1 MIISH
6 KYKFIFLEYPKTGTL
21 SMSTILR
28 KHHSEI
34 NWVRFKNHKKKEGRI
49 RHNGLNQALIA
60 HPECSNYFKFAFVR
74 NPWDRAV
81 SLKYHLI
88 HSQKYRE
95 IEFSEYISSR
105 HFKAQPTFYQFCE
118 KNYENLDFIGKYE
131 NLEEDFKNVCNIIG
145 LEKMEKLH
153 HLNKRDNEEKE
164 KRLIKSLERRK
175 SLTKDTEKIIG
186 LEKKINEMQER
197 RQIKKNIKPRDY
209 REYYDEET
217 CKIVADKYSKDI
229 EYFEYK
235 FE

>member
-21 SMSTILR
+21 SMSTVLR
-28 KHHSEI
+28 RHHPEI
-34 NWVRFKNHKKKEGRI
+34 NWVRFENHKKEKARI
-49 RHNGLNQALIA
+49 RHSGLKDALIQ

-88 HSQKYRE
+88 YSQKYRE
-95 IEFSEYISSR
+95 MEFSKYIPSM

-145 LEKMEKLH
+145 LEKMKKLH

-175 SLTKDTEKIIG
+175 SLTKDEKEIVN
-186 LEKKINEMQER
+186 LEKKINESRER
-197 RQIKKNIKPRDY
+197 KRIKKNIEPRDY
-209 REYYDEET
+209 REYYDDET
-217 CKIVADKYSKDI
+217 RQIVAEKYAKDI
-229 EYFEYK
+229 EYFNYK
-235 FE
+235 F